1 MKTEYRIYSYRRY
14 EYGFEVYSTTLNGED
29 ERFVYAY
36 QNEDAALAHS
46 MSLNKNEG
54 ARYAAAIEAE
64 KKALEN
70 LRSLHST
77 NTPADY
83 YGCRRYCGD

>member
-1 MKTEYRIYSYRRY
+1 MKTEYRIYSYRPY
-14 EYGFEVYSTTLNGED
+14 ESGFEVYSTTLNGED

-36 QNEDAALAHS
+36 QNEAAALAHA
-46 MSLNKNEG
+46 MALNNNEA

-64 KKALEN
+64 KKALESLRN
-70 LRSLHST
+70 LHYT

-83 YGCRRYCGD
+83 YACSRYCGD